1 MTVKILAVDDSATMR
16 KIFGMTFAGEDAVVV
31 TAASAGEAIEKALH
45 SPPDVVLAD
54 AALDGTDGYA
64 LAQALKAEPSL
75 ANTAVILL
83 ASQHHPYDEAR
94 GRASGVDDHVAKPFD
109 TQAVI
114 DKVADATRRPRR
126 GAAPPALPAAP
137 PALPAAPPAL
147 PAAPPALPAAPPG
160 LPATPPGLPEAAPP
174 LPSPSPAIP
183 ERKQTVAFGAP
194 AKPVLEL
201 ADEVVVPDSVARF
214 APPAAEPAAVAPA
227 PIAPAAVAPAPIAP
241 APIEPAVEALDTPAQ
256 SAMSAQVEGR
266 LAGKLERLGLTEA
279 QIAGVLAL
287 SREVVEQVVWE
298 VVPDLAET
306 LIREEL
312 HRLTRE

>member
-126 GAAPPALPAAP
+126 G
-137 PALPAAPPAL
+137 AAPPAL

>member
-126 GAAPPALPAAP
+126 A
-137 PALPAAPPAL
+137 AAPPAL